1 MFLFLFLFLL
11 SMVCVVD
18 AAKSGMNTI
27 RAYRIHV
34 PTYYLHCELGRYA

>member
-1 MFLFLFLFLL
+1 
-11 SMVCVVD
+11 MVCVDD

-34 PTYYLHCELGRYA
+34 PTTSTVS